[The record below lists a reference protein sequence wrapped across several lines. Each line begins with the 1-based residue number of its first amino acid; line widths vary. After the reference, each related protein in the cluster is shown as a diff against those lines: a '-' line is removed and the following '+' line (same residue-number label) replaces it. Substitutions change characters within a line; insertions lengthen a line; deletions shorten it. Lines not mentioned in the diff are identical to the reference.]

1 MSMKLLPLV
10 LSVCFCLS
18 GCAGISLSKPSGK
31 PLPSM
36 RGYTYVAE
44 IPVIR
49 PSEFGIAKA
58 KDSAMGLVKEHKKG
72 NVVAYLVD
80 GVPRFSTIPVKDAE
94 WLDFMKSLG
103 RWEAEGWDFDPG
115 TTAQVYM
122 EYLQGVG
129 GGWGGE
135 VVFVKDGKKLGMRV
149 FVGNL
154 YSYYRDMAKLG
165 IYIP

>member
-1 MSMKLLPLV
+1 M
-10 LSVCFCLS
+10 FNN
-18 GCAGISLSKPSGK
+18 GGDF
-31 PLPSM
+31 
-36 RGYTYVAE
+36 RVATLDLNNN
-44 IPVIR
+44 IR
-49 PSEFGIAKA
+49 LDESPNDEA
-58 KDSAMGLVKEHKKG
+58 
-72 NVVAYLVD
+72 
-80 GVPRFSTIPVKDAE
+80 
-94 WLDFMKSLG
+94 WLKHIKSSG

>member
-1 MSMKLLPLV
+1 MKLLPLV

-18 GCAGISLSKPSGK
+18 GCAGISLSKPPGT

-49 PSEFGIAKA
+49 PSTRNTAKLRA
-58 KDSAMGLVKEHKKG
+58 DALALVKKHKKG
-72 NVVAYLVD
+72 NVVAYLARGEMQLDQPITDEV
-80 GVPRFSTIPVKDAE
+80 
-94 WLDFMKSLG
+94 WLDSMKSLG

-122 EYLQGVG
+122 EYLEGVG
-129 GGWGGE
+129 GGWGGK

-149 FVGNL
+149 FGGNL